1 MGGKEMQERELKGR
15 QETLGGDEYIHY
27 FHCRHVFT
35 EVSMYQNLS
44 NHELST
50 NSVYFMLI
58 ITV

>member
-1 MGGKEMQERELKGR
+1 MQERELKGR

-27 FHCRHVFT
+27 FHCRHGFT